1 MDIQHRHIEVFR
13 AVMTAGSVTGAAALL
28 HTSQPTLS
36 RDLARLE
43 QLLSYALFERE
54 RGRLKATARDQH

>member
-13 AVMTAGSVTGAAALL
+13 AVMTAGSVTAAAALL

-36 RDLARLE
+36 RDLARD
-43 QLLSYALFERE
+43 R
-54 RGRLKATARDQH
+54 RKGRKFAVDA

>member
-1 MDIQHRHIEVFR
+1 MPRATHSIKLQFVVGQFKPDMDIQHRHIEVFR

-36 RDLARLE
+36 R
-43 QLLSYALFERE
+43 
-54 RGRLKATARDQH
+54 